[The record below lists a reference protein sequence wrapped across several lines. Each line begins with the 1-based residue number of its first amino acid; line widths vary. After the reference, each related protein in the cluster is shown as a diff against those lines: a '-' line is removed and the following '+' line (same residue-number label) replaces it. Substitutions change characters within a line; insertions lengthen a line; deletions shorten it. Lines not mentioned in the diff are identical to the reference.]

1 MKLSSEAIDFLNVMV
16 DYVEEND
23 WDVFESGYDFKYD
36 LDNTIQYIRE
46 IEETDII
53 DGDRVGDFVVNAVDH
68 ILELTNNNMNILI
81 KDKKHYKI
89 GWEQIQEKL

>member
-36 LDNTIQYIRE
+36 LDKTIQYIRE

>member
-1 MKLSSEAIDFLNVMV
+1 MKLNSEAIDFLNVMV
-16 DYVEEND
+16 DYIEEND
-23 WDVFESGYDFKYD
+23 WDVFESGYIFKYD
-36 LDNTIQYIRE
+36 LDKTIQYIRE

-81 KDKKHYKI
+81 KDKKNYKI